1 MNSVFRFNPAT
12 LRAQRP
18 SFHRWM
24 AQILMAAMAVTAHS
38 VLAAPDSNGLVVE
51 VSGFKNDSGH
61 AIAKLFIPDDDV
73 IKKGRQEVFGDIR
86 NGRSTLTFSKLPAGE
101 YAVVVFHDANDNG
114 TIDHNLLGFPKEALG
129 FSNGFAISIT
139 TGLPN
144 FEKLRFTHGAALQTI
159 TIKVE

>member
-1 MNSVFRFNPAT
+1 MKSPSHFNLAT

-24 AQILMAAMAVTAHS
+24 AQILMAAIAVTAHS
-38 VLAAPDSNGLVVE
+38 VLAAPGSNGLEVE

-61 AIAKLFIPDDDV
+61 AIAKLFMPGDDD
-73 IKKGRQEVFGDIR
+73 IKKGRQEVSGTIR
-86 NGRSTLTFSKLPAGE
+86 NWLSSLTFATAPPGE

-114 TIDHNLLGFPKEALG
+114 AIDHNLIGFPKEALG
-129 FSNGFAISIT
+129 FSNGFTLTIT

-144 FEKLRFTHGAALQTI
+144 FEKLRFTHGAALQTL